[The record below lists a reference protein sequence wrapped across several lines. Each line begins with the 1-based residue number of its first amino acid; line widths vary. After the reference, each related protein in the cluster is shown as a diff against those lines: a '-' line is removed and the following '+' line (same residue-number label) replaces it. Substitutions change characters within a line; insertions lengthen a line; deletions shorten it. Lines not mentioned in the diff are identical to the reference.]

1 MESNESQS
9 AVKEA
14 ESQTEKP
21 EAEEGKMQGGGIDD
35 LPALRE
41 HVEKTTSELTP
52 QEKETFAIWLRVH
65 ADCMTK
71 QSKEQLAQ
79 ENEAEGA
86 NVKSGGTVLEKALG
100 AEGSSE
106 EDIEFPSTGM
116 PRLDTFIGE
125 AADDACVIAYVCLE
139 LARQNKELGDKIYAA
154 LGELTKPFRQGRF
167 KKGHDLEL
175 EIYPMT
181 KWLSLLDGYE
191 AGLTSVQNKRAES
204 DTAKPLCNPEKLSG
218 FIPAIADDAAV
229 ACLVCIDLQKV
240 NSQLAG
246 VIRAELWE
254 KVRPIIEEGQ
264 IPPGMDAEIAADM
277 MRWLGVRFA
286 ASALSMS

>member
-1 MESNESQS
+1 MKTQESQK
-9 AVKEA
+9 AAKEV
-14 ESQTEKP
+14 ESQAETQNP

-52 QEKETFAIWLRVH
+52 EEKETFAIWLRVH

-71 QSKEQLAQ
+71 QSKEQLTQ

-86 NVKSGGTVLEKALG
+86 NVKSGGTVSESS
-100 AEGSSE
+100 AE
-106 EDIEFPSTGM
+106 DVEFPSTGI

-125 AADDACVIAYVCLE
+125 AMDDACVIAYVCLE
-139 LARQNKELGDKIYAA
+139 LSRQNKELGDKIYAA
-154 LGELTKPFRQGRF
+154 LGELAKPFRQGRF
-167 KKGHDLEL
+167 EKAHDLEL

-191 AGLTSVQNKRAES
+191 AGLVSVQDKRGES
-204 DTAKPLCNPEKLSG
+204 DAVKTPCAPNKLLDLVER
-218 FIPAIADDAAV
+218 ITDDAAA
-229 ACLVCIDLQKV
+229 ACLVCLDLQKA

-246 VIRAELWE
+246 EIRDKLWE
-254 KVRPIIEEGQ
+254 RARPIIEEGQ
-264 IPPGMDAEIAADM
+264 IPPGMDPDVAADM
-277 MRWLGVRFA
+277 MRLLGIRDAVL
-286 ASALSMS
+286 ALSN